1 MSWATVMQLSST
13 SKVIMIMRQLHCNL
27 QEASCPDCAVTLTYL
42 ELQPEFVMQHQ
53 QEPSWPTA
61 CCEVTAITSVK
72 SAEGENLSV
81 VNVRY
86 LINFNVILSAWFFGQ
101 TFFVARGS
109 AMVSSFSFR
118 IRS

>member
-1 MSWATVMQLSST
+1 MAWYQ
-13 SKVIMIMRQLHCNL
+13 KICN
-27 QEASCPDCAVTLTYL
+27 QCDAEVRVPRNGPVDFVDGVTLTYL

-72 SAEGENLSV
+72 SAEGKNLSV

-86 LINFNVILSAWFFGQ
+86 LINFNVILSACFFGQ

-118 IRS
+118 ICS